1 MKYYGKKYLLTSFS
15 KAIFYFED
23 NENSL
28 ENCIHEL
35 KNIKRFS
42 SLVHGHKS
50 YKNALAFLKLCLH
63 LC

>member
-1 MKYYGKKYLLTSFS
+1 MAKNIYFTSFS

-23 NENSL
+23 NKNSL

-42 SLVHGHKS
+42 SLVRGHKS
-50 YKNALAFLKLCLH
+50 YKNALAFLKLYLH